1 MLIIAEAMAGVLRS
15 PPQAGQNI
23 GEWAKQQACRKHAL
37 EVEVPEFAGFRTRL
51 TDAEDEKAVR
61 KAARDE
67 SRVDRG
73 LEAITE
79 VMKKNAVFWQALE
92 SYARQRNL
100 LLPGDER
107 ALVPAVNPK
116 MVPTERQSERL
127 IGLLS
132 RCEQSGFAVQTG

>member
-1 MLIIAEAMAGVLRS
+1 MAGVLRS

-23 GEWAKQQACRKHAL
+23 GEWAKQQACRKRAL
-37 EVEVPEFAGFRTRL
+37 EAEVQELAGFRTRL
-51 TDAEDEKAVR
+51 ADAEDEKAVR

-79 VMKKNAVFWQALE
+79 VMKKDAVFWQALE
-92 SYARQRNL
+92 SYARQRDL

-107 ALVPAVNPK
+107 ALVPAVNLPK
-116 MVPTERQSERL
+116 MVPTDRQAERL

-132 RCEQSGFAVQTG
+132 RCEGSGFVV